1 MTADAEYRTFLEQQ
15 SLPTLRDWALDL
27 AKERKDLGF
36 LWGVVKQLPDTH
48 EANQD
53 WAVLDPIDAVKE
65 LIHLVTHFREE
76 AASPEVGELLRFR
89 YIEYLEEHADRRRF
103 DAPQP
108 GRA

>member
-15 SLPTLRDWALDL
+15 PLPTLRDWALGL
-27 AKERKDLGF
+27 AKDRKDLGF
-36 LWGVVKQLPDTH
+36 LWDVVKQLPDTH

-65 LIHLVTHFREE
+65 LVHLTTHFREE
-76 AASPEVGELLRFR
+76 AASPEVGGLLRFR
-89 YIEYLEEHADRRRF
+89 YIEYLEDNAGHRRF
-103 DAPQP
+103 DTPQP

>member
-15 SLPTLRDWALDL
+15 PLPTLRDWALDL
-27 AKERKDLGF
+27 AKEHKDLGF
-36 LWGVVKQLPDTH
+36 LWDVVKQLPDTH

-65 LIHLVTHFREE
+65 LIHLTRHFREE

-89 YIEYLEEHADRRRF
+89 YIEYLEDHADRRRF
-103 DAPQP
+103 DASQP